1 MDSKVKEYFEKK
13 HQWSKELALM
23 RKILLEAPLKET
35 IKWGAPTYTFNGK
48 NIVGMAAYKN
58 YCGLWFFQGALLKE
72 KHNVLH
78 NAQEGKTKVMLQ
90 WRFHTISE
98 IDINLIKEYVLE
110 AIENQKQGKEIKPI
124 RKTKLLMIP
133 ELLQNELES
142 NQSLKEN
149 FEKFSSS
156 KKREYA
162 SYISEVKRETTKLSR
177 LSKIIPMILNGAGL
191 HDKYRNC

>member
-1 MDSKVKEYFEKK
+1 
-13 HQWSKELALM
+13 
-23 RKILLEAPLKET
+23 
-35 IKWGAPTYTFNGK
+35 
-48 NIVGMAAYKN
+48 
-58 YCGLWFFQGALLKE
+58 
-72 KHNVLH
+72 LH

-162 SYISEVKRETTKLSR
+162 SYISEAKRETTKLSR